1 VSGLRAYLAVVG
13 AALLVQG
20 SLSLVLH
27 QALAV
32 DLSPLHGFL
41 TTDDRHAA
49 LHVAWGLVLVAV
61 AAGAAHERTVIVA
74 GVVFGSF
81 YTALG
86 VLGLLVHDPLGLHL
100 GWGENVFHLLVGPAA
115 LILALRPAATAAT

>member
-1 VSGLRAYLAVVG
+1 VNALRAYLAVVG
-13 AALLVQG
+13 AALLAQG
-20 SLSLVLH
+20 TLSLFLH
-27 QALAV
+27 EALAV
-32 DLSPLHGFL
+32 DLSALHGFL

-61 AAGAAHERTVIVA
+61 VASGAHERTLIAV

-86 VLGLLVHDPLGLHL
+86 VVGLLVHDPFELHL
-100 GWGENVFHLLVGPAA
+100 GWGENVFHLLVGPVA
-115 LILALRPAATAAT
+115 LILSLRPAATAAT